1 MMDYTFFAFNGN
13 ALETS
18 TIFEDFTYPMGER
31 TVRLTE
37 PDPATCTAH
46 VMWVNTPHP
55 DVSFIA
61 QWADLVTRKLT
72 ESRAILVL
80 PFLPGARGDKDV
92 PSPARVNAEL
102 IANTAITDLITIDPH
117 SDVWLDTFRSW
128 NAGVAIHEIDTA
140 RVTFSALAVNAINAP
155 QNYRAVIAPDKGA
168 VRRANAVAE
177 LLGVPVYVADKRR
190 DPETGHITSYSF
202 SYVMDDS
209 SYLVV
214 DDICDGGGTFG
225 VLANS
230 FPSVST
236 VDLWVTHGGFT
247 KGWKGT
253 GLERYRTIFTTDSLP
268 SAVKL
273 WLEHPERNRV
283 AMTYLDPFINEIITN
298 ITERGN

>member
-1 MMDYTFFAFNGN
+1 MTDYTFFTFNGN
-13 ALETS
+13 DLEPS
-18 TIFEDFTYPMGER
+18 TLFEDFTYPLGER
-31 TVRLTE
+31 TVRLT
-37 PDPATCTAH
+37 DPSPVTHAAH
-46 VMWVNTPHP
+46 VMCVNTPHP

-72 ESRAILVL
+72 ESRAVLIL

-128 NAGVAIHEIDTA
+128 NAGVAVHVIPAQLATVA
-140 RVTFSALAVNAINAP
+140 AVNSANAP
-155 QNYRAVIAPDKGA
+155 RNYRAVIAPDKGA
-168 VRRANAVAE
+168 VRRASEVAE
-177 LLGVPVYVADKRR
+177 LLDVPVYVADKRR
-190 DPETGHITSYSF
+190 NRETGHITSYSF
-202 SYVMDDS
+202 DYVMDDS

-268 SAVKL
+268 SAVKM
-273 WLEHPERNRV
+273 WLEHPERNRI
-283 AMTYLDPFINEIITN
+283 ALTRLEPFINEILTN
-298 ITERGN
+298 ITKKGS